1 MEPKDPTFSELR
13 KFCVLT
19 AAAKLHPDDTPPLV
33 VAARIDLQVRIG
45 LLWEALQRD
54 PVQFTELRQMYK
66 AAR

>member
-1 MEPKDPTFSELR
+1 MEPEEPTFSELR

-19 AAAKLHPDDTPPLV
+19 AAAKLHPDDIPPLV

-45 LLWEALQRD
+45 LLWQVLQGD
-54 PVQFTELRQMYK
+54 PVQLAELRQMYK